1 MGVGEG
7 VSIARMVFT
16 SPFLSS
22 HVGISRMGMGAH
34 WFSCPVCRNTSVKPG
49 PQEHVPSCRG
59 QHRAAATIDLCLVVL
74 LECRHLSLLS
84 SRNDDWSLPHLTTER
99 LGGQARRDTGAV
111 VHRRG
116 RFRTASCRWKTKEPH
131 SALLFFFYRQHNM
144 L

>member
-49 PQEHVPSCRG
+49 PHVHIPSCRG
-59 QHRAAATIDLCLVVL
+59 QHRAAAIIDLCLLDL

-84 SRNDDWSLPHLTTER
+84 SRNNDWSLPHLTTER
-99 LGGQARRDTGAV
+99 LGGQARRDTGTA
-111 VHRRG
+111 VHRG
-116 RFRTASCRWKTKEPH
+116 GHFRTASSRWKTKEPH
-131 SALLFFFYRQHNM
+131 STFLQATQ
-144 L
+144 